1 MGGGMTWKNMCTDR
15 SPRKESTKEE
25 RNGGEGGRI
34 KGDSFILERTEGR
47 LDVGKTRMGSETG
60 EPGSGLLASA
70 ALSESADSW
79 EGLERRLILKTR
91 FEDGDDGEGLVPEPP
106 LTLLLNLSTVFSTTL
121 DSRLTRLWDEEISF
135 CVWSFAWGTGGSWLA
150 MRGGL
155 RKAMP
160 QSSSGMLT

>member
-1 MGGGMTWKNMCTDR
+1 MCTDR
-15 SPRKESTKEE
+15 APCKESSKEG

-47 LDVGKTRMGSETG
+47 LDAGKTRMGSG
-60 EPGSGLLASA
+60 ELGSGVLASIA
-70 ALSESADSW
+70 PSELADSW

-91 FEDGDDGEGLVPEPP
+91 LDDGDDGEGIVPEPP

-135 CVWSFAWGTGGSWLA
+135 CVWSG
-150 MRGGL
+150 
-155 RKAMP
+155 
-160 QSSSGMLT
+160 

>member
-1 MGGGMTWKNMCTDR
+1 MGEMTWKNNECTDR
-15 SPRKESTKEE
+15 SPFKESTKEG

-34 KGDSFILERTEGR
+34 KGDSFILERAEGR
-47 LDVGKTRMGSETG
+47 LDAGETRMGSETG
-60 EPGSGLLASA
+60 KPGDGFLASI

-79 EGLERRLILKTR
+79 EGFERRLILKTR
-91 FEDGDDGEGLVPEPP
+91 LDDGDEGDGVVPEPP

-121 DSRLTRLWDEEISF
+121 DSRLTRLWDEERSF
-135 CVWSFAWGTGGSWLA
+135 CVWSGTGGSWLA

-160 QSSSGMLT
+160 QSSLGLLT